1 MSLACRSIA
10 SMSSGASTGKLPR
23 QYHHRPRLRRCQPV
37 LDAVS
42 RVRASPT
49 PPAISSPVL
58 DAVSR
63 MRASPMPAPLPTV
76 SSPVLDAVSR
86 VRGSPTPPALPT
98 VSSLELDAAPLP
110 PVAHLAD
117 PTPKAS
123 LYDQLM
129 TRIRQ
134 QPTQPTRPSK
144 DATSN
149 SHITAVD
156 AGLLADARKVRE
168 PLVGLRASIPV
179 GRPAT
184 TPFRNWIRKK
194 LFPRLKN
201 IGGIISPNII
211 YSIPTCA

>member
-1 MSLACRSIA
+1 MRA
-10 SMSSGASTGKLPR
+10 SPPSPPLPTISSPVLSAVSRMPASTSPPTVASPVLDAVSRMRASP
-23 QYHHRPRLRRCQPV
+23 PPPTVSSPV

-49 PPAISSPVL
+49 PPA
-58 DAVSR
+58 
-63 MRASPMPAPLPTV
+63 LPTD
-76 SSPVLDAVSR
+76 SLLDAVSR
-86 VRGSPTPPALPT
+86 VRSSLTPPALPT
-98 VSSLELDAAPLP
+98 VSSLELDAAILP
-110 PVAHLAD
+110 PTAHLAD

-129 TRIRQ
+129 TRMRQ
-134 QPTQPTRPSK
+134 QPTQPSK

-168 PLVGLRASIPV
+168 PLAGLRASIPV

-184 TPFRNWIRKK
+184 TPFPNWIRKK

>member
-63 MRASPMPAPLPTV
+63 MRASPTPPPLPTV
-76 SSPVLDAVSR
+76 F
-86 VRGSPTPPALPT
+86 
-98 VSSLELDAAPLP
+98 SLELDAAPLP

-168 PLVGLRASIPV
+168 PLAGLRASIPV

-184 TPFRNWIRKK
+184 TPFPNWIRKK